1 VAAEAAS
8 IYHKPDTEVLTPID
22 SNSTAQAWHGRVNM
36 GITLF
41 GVAGILFM
49 VGGFILGNGFVLVA
63 GSIMLSSAFIANQ
76 IAAR

>member
-1 VAAEAAS
+1 
-8 IYHKPDTEVLTPID
+8 
-22 SNSTAQAWHGRVNM
+22 M

-41 GVAGILFM
+41 GVAGILFI
-49 VGGFILGNGFVLVA
+49 VGGFVLGNGFVLVA